1 MQYWRGPAQQTLT
14 SVWQYFARVSSAA
27 LSVCVMNLS
36 GNSEHLTASLSKAT
50 AQQQSVLI

>member
-27 LSVCVMNLS
+27 LSVCVMNVS